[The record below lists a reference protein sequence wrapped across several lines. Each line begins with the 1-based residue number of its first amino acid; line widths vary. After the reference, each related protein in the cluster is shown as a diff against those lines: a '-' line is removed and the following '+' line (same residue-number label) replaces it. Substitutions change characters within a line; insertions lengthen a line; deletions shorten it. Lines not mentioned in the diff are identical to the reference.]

1 MMQKITVLV
10 ATTILLLFISEGT
23 EKLKKDINL
32 SIDIKL
38 EKEIGNPNIFEVNV
52 TDLYLLLPLVNN
64 NSPLPRM

>member
-1 MMQKITVLV
+1 MQKITALV